1 MKTIETYFS
10 ELISFVNP
18 GRVTTIFS
26 KEQLISISIIIPG
39 LLILISLIIIF
50 ILLSLKKTKP
60 SGNDKKNLNGS
71 ADKNKSEPSFF
82 TLRNNLE
89 SIKNRVSE
97 AGTDLENFKLDLED
111 YGASSFK
118 KEENL
123 NEKYHRVLEN
133 LFLLIDHFEIYKK
146 HRKKSDKINWFYEKA
161 RWVLE
166 QEGIEEIPV
175 TRGDIFNDFYHMQVE
190 SRPHKFPDGTI
201 LEIVSKGYYKKS
213 SSNENDI
220 IFRPAK
226 VVVSNGPVKKN
237 LNLNTTG
244 EVKDE

>member
-1 MKTIETYFS
+1 METIVTYFS
-10 ELISFVNP
+10 ELISFMNLASAINV
-18 GRVTTIFS
+18 FS
-26 KEQLISISIIIPG
+26 PELISILIIIPG

-50 ILLSLKKTKP
+50 TLFFFKKTKP
-60 SGNDKKNLNGS
+60 VVNVKKKFNEG
-71 ADKNKSEPSFF
+71 AEKNEAEPSFF

-89 SIKNRVSE
+89 SIKNRISE

-123 NEKYHRVLEN
+123 NEKYHRVLDN

-146 HRKKSDKINWFYEKA
+146 HRKKSDKINWFYEKT
-161 RWVLE
+161 RWILE
-166 QEGIEEIPV
+166 QEGIEEIPI
-175 TRGDIFNDFYHMQVE
+175 TRGDIFNNFYHIQVG
-190 SRPHKFPDGTI
+190 SRPHKFPDGSI

-213 SSNENDI
+213 SNNENDI
-220 IFRPAK
+220 IFRPAR
-226 VVVSNGPVKKN
+226 VVVSNGLVKKN